1 MKPRNIIH
9 TVFAVFAA
17 ISGLLLLLAY
27 VLPFLKTDTGETY
40 LMSMSIAAYSVG
52 SSGVYSVS
60 VNFFYSIAIAVLAVL
75 GLFFLV
81 IKNNVLLHYLGIAFT
96 SANAFYAFFL
106 HYVVDKT
113 IENFGTASNISH
125 SGEILFFVYAILGLS
140 LSFFVLLDDL
150 FGERF
155 FQFLD
160 ASEKARK
167 ESRLLELKG
176 LLEKQLIT
184 QKEYDA
190 KKKAVLDEK

>member
-9 TVFAVFAA
+9 IVFAVFAA

-27 VLPFLKTDTGETY
+27 VLPFVKTNTGETY
-40 LMSMSIAAYSVG
+40 LMSMSIATYNVG
-52 SSGVYSVS
+52 SSGTYS
-60 VNFFYSIAIAVLAVL
+60 VNFFYSIAIVILAIL

-81 IKNNVLLHYLGIAFT
+81 IKNNALLHYLGIAFT
-96 SANAFYAFFL
+96 SANAIYALFL

-113 IENFGTASNISH
+113 IEGLGTSSGVSH
-125 SGEILFFVYAILGLS
+125 PGEILFFVYAILGLV

-160 ASEKARK
+160 ASEKASK

-176 LLEKQLIT
+176 LLGKQLIT
-184 QKEYDA
+184 QKEYDER
-190 KKKAVLDEK
+190 KKAVLDEK